1 MKEKE
6 KSLWYREKYN
16 GLIGVQSKVP
26 IRDSSVLS
34 LVYTPGVAEPCRAIE
49 KIPAT
54 SFDYTC
60 RGNTVALIT
69 DGSRVL
75 GLGNKGPL
83 AAMPILEGKSV
94 IFKTFANVDAFP
106 ICLKTQDVSEIVQ
119 VVSLLAPT
127 FGAVCIE
134 DMDAPKCFQVEN
146 MLTRSM
152 NIPVFHNDQH
162 AAAIMV
168 LAALINAGKIVGKKL
183 RKMKVVIGGA
193 GAAGI
198 AIAKLLV
205 SVGISHVILCDTHGA
220 IYKYRTQGMNWAKFE
235 IAKMTNTLEEKGSL
249 SEVLQGADA
258 FIGASRKGTL
268 TPEMISSMN
277 ADPIIFALSTPEPE
291 ITPAEAKK
299 AGARI
304 VGTSLPESVNEMNVA
319 MVFPGVFRGILD
331 VFARE
336 INTEMKLAAAHALAM
351 TVSEEKRQE
360 NIVLP
365 RIFDFRVAPVIAG
378 AVAKAAIETGAAR
391 RTVDPDEIVK
401 KTESYIYEGPQ
412 VPPVT
417 TTQKDLKSQSL
428 DLHKRYR
435 GVIEVKAKIPVKDHY
450 ILDLLYLPPR
460 SADPVLKIIKHPEK
474 VYDYTS
480 KGNLIA
486 VISDGSAVLGLG
498 NIGARAALPVMEGK
512 CILFHTF
519 GGVEAFPICLGT
531 QDPEELIRVIGDI
544 STPFGGINLEDISA
558 PRCFYVERKLSEI
571 LDIPVFHD
579 DQHGTAVVLL
589 AGLTNAL
596 KIVGK
601 KFPDIRIVISGAG
614 AAAIAVAKIL
624 RSAGAKQIIL
634 CDRHGAIY
642 EGRKEGMNWIKE
654 EMAKV
659 TNPEKLKGAL
669 KEVLRGSDVFL
680 GFSAPKVISSDMVR
694 TMAKDPIVFAMAN
707 PEPEIM
713 PEEAKAGGARIV
725 GTGRSDFP
733 NQINNSLGFPG
744 IFRGA
749 LGVQAKTINEA
760 MKLAAARAL
769 ADAVPEGEL
778 HEEKVIPD
786 MMDFRVPPKVSAAV
800 ARAAIETGVARKIV
814 DPEEIE
820 KAHLAFLYEGH
831 LPKIG
836 EVGR

>member
-49 KIPAT
+49 KDPST

-106 ICLKTQDVSEIVQ
+106 ICLKTQDVNEIVQ
-119 VVSLLAPT
+119 IVSLLAPT

-146 MLTRSM
+146 MLARSL

-162 AAAIMV
+162 GAAIMV

-183 RKMKVVIGGA
+183 RKMRVVIAGA

-198 AIAKLLV
+198 AIAKLLR
-205 SVGISHVILCDTHGA
+205 SIGITQIILCDTHGA
-220 IYKYRTQGMNWAKFE
+220 VYKYRTQGMNWAKFE
-235 IAKMTNTLEEKGSL
+235 IAKTTNEDTEKGPLEEIIKKADVFIGVSGKGS
-249 SEVLQGADA
+249 
-258 FIGASRKGTL
+258 L
-268 TPEMISSMN
+268 TPEMIRSMN
-277 ADPIIFALSTPEPE
+277 PDPIVFALSTPKPE
-291 ITPAEAKK
+291 ITPAEAKE

-304 VGTSLPESVNEMNVA
+304 VGTSLPESLNEMNVA
-319 MVFPGVFRGILD
+319 MVFPGIFRGILD

-336 INTEMKLAAAHALAM
+336 INTEMKLAAAHALAS
-351 TVSEEKRQE
+351 TVEKERLNE
-360 NIVLP
+360 GIVLP

-378 AVAKAAIETGAAR
+378 AVAKTAIETGAAR
-391 RTVDPDEIVK
+391 RSVDPEEIVK
-401 KTESYIYEGPQ
+401 RTESYVYEGFQ
-412 VPPVT
+412 VPPT
-417 TTQKDLKSQSL
+417 TSPKNDLKSQSL

-435 GVIEVKAKIPVKDHY
+435 GVVEVKAKIPVKDHY

-460 SADPVLKIIKHPEK
+460 SADPVLQIIKHPEK
-474 VYDYTS
+474 VYDYTC
-480 KGNLIA
+480 KGNLIS

-531 QDPEELIRVIGDI
+531 QDPDELIRVIASI

-558 PRCFYVERKLSEI
+558 PRCFYVERRLSEI

-601 KFPDIRIVISGAG
+601 KFKDIRVVISGAG

-624 RSAGAKQIIL
+624 LSAGAKNIIL

-642 EGRKEGMNWIKE
+642 AGRKEGMNWIKE
-654 EMAKV
+654 EMAKL
-659 TNPEKLKGAL
+659 TNPEKLKGEL
-669 KEVLRGSDVFL
+669 KDVLKGSDVFL
-680 GFSAPKVISSDMVR
+680 GFSVPGVITSAMVK

-707 PEPEIM
+707 PVPEIM

-749 LGVQAKTINEA
+749 LGVQAKTINET
-760 MKLAAARAL
+760 MKLAAAQAL
-769 ADAVPEGEL
+769 ADAVPEEEL
-778 HEEKVIPD
+778 SEEKVIPE

-800 ARAAIETGVARKIV
+800 AAAAIKTDVARKIV
-814 DPEEIE
+814 DPAEIE
-820 KAHLAFLYEGH
+820 EVHLAFLYEGH

-836 EVGR
+836 EVGG

>member
-49 KIPAT
+49 EDPAT

-106 ICLKTQDVSEIVQ
+106 ICLKTQDVDEIVQ
-119 VVSLLAPT
+119 IVSLLAPT

-134 DMDAPKCFQVEN
+134 DIDAPKCFQVEN
-146 MLTRSM
+146 MLIRSL

-162 AAAIMV
+162 GAAIMV

-183 RKMKVVIGGA
+183 RTMRVVIAGA

-198 AIAKLLV
+198 AIAKLLR
-205 SVGISHVILCDTHGA
+205 STGITRIILCDTHGA
-220 IYKYRTQGMNWAKFE
+220 VYKYRTQGMNWAKFE
-235 IAKMTNTLEEKGSL
+235 IAKMTNEDSEKGPLEEIIK
-249 SEVLQGADA
+249 GADV

-268 TPEMISSMN
+268 TPEMIRSMN
-277 ADPIIFALSTPEPE
+277 PDPVVFALSTPEPE
-291 ITPAEAKK
+291 ITPAEARK

-304 VGTSLPESVNEMNVA
+304 VGTSLPDSVNEMNVA

-336 INTEMKLAAAHALAM
+336 INTEMKLAAAHALAS
-351 TVSEEKRQE
+351 TVDKEKLKE
-360 NIVLP
+360 GIVLP

-378 AVAKAAIETGAAR
+378 AVAKAAIETEVAR
-391 RTVDPDEIVK
+391 RAVEPDEIVK
-401 KTESYIYEGPQ
+401 RTESYVYEGFQ
-412 VPPVT
+412 VPPVKSSK
-417 TTQKDLKSQSL
+417 KDLKSQSL

-460 SADPVLKIIKHPEK
+460 SADPVLKIIKDPEK

-480 KGNLIA
+480 KGNLIS

-531 QDPEELIRVIGDI
+531 QDPEELIQVIAHI

-558 PRCFYVERKLSEI
+558 PRCFYVERKLSKM

-601 KFPDIRIVISGAG
+601 KFQDIRVVISGAG

-624 RSAGAKQIIL
+624 LSAGARDIIL

-642 EGRKEGMNWIKE
+642 EGREEGMNWIKK
-654 EMAKV
+654 EMAKL
-659 TNPEKLKGAL
+659 TNPERLKGEL
-669 KEVLRGSDVFL
+669 KDVLKGSDVFL
-680 GFSAPKVISSDMVR
+680 GFSVPGVITTAMVK
-694 TMAKDPIVFAMAN
+694 TMKKDPIVFAMAN
-707 PEPEIM
+707 PVPEIM

-760 MKLAAARAL
+760 MKLAAAKAL
-769 ADAVPEGEL
+769 ADAVAEAEL
-778 HEEKVIPD
+778 SEEKVIPE

-800 ARAAIETGVARKIV
+800 ARAAIKTGVARKIV
-814 DPEEIE
+814 DPAEIE

-836 EVGR
+836 EVGG